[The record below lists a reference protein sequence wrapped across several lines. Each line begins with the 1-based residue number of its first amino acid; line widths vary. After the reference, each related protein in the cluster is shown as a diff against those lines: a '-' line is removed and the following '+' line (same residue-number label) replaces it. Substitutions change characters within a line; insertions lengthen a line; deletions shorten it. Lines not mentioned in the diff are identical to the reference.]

1 MGYGCID
8 QAMVRL
14 FILVVLEMLRCLAG
28 LLGFMCL
35 WLFMGQL
42 LAQPTTNNGLEV
54 VFRFPDKDTGYRQL
68 PKPLQ
73 TRFDNQTRAAAYIAA
88 LPAELKQAGFLGA
101 SIDSLFW
108 EADKARVHL
117 FIGPLFRW
125 ASLQTDS
132 IDADVLANADW
143 QPKRWLNQPVN
154 PLELARVKERILR
167 YYQNNGYPF
176 ASIGIEQFKQ
186 DSTGYH
192 AILRAQ
198 KGQLYHIDSIRVQ
211 GKVKLSNYYL
221 QRQLGI
227 MRGSLYNQQKID
239 QVSARLAEMPF
250 VQEEQSPEL
259 VMLGTGGFLDL
270 FLRSKKASQV
280 NVLVGILPANNVTD
294 RPQLT
299 GDINLDLRNALGAGE
314 RILVNWQ
321 QLQVKSPR
329 LKLGFNQPYLFRSPF
344 GIDFSFDLFK
354 KDSSFLQLSA
364 QLGVQYALS
373 ARQTGKLFVQ
383 QQNTFLLASG
393 VDTQL
398 VKQTR
403 QLPALADVRSVSVGI
418 DYSWSN
424 TDYAL
429 NPRRG
434 TELRFLGSAGI
445 RRVRKNNDI
454 LNLVEAGFDFD
465 RLYDSI
471 RLRTYQLRGILQ
483 ASQFFPLG
491 KTATL
496 RIGFQ
501 GGWFES
507 QNPFRNELFQ
517 IGGFRT
523 LRGFDEESIFANRYA
538 ITTAEYRLLIGRNSY
553 GYIFSDIGFTRRS
566 YLQEL
571 SLTRFISGGLG
582 LVFETKNGLLNM
594 NLALGSRNDVDFN
607 VRRGAKIHFGYV
619 NFF

>member
-1 MGYGCID
+1 MASWAWWAVLLFGGTAVAQ
-8 QAMVRL
+8 QAVNTA
-14 FILVVLEMLRCLAG
+14 F
-28 LLGFMCL
+28 
-35 WLFMGQL
+35 
-42 LAQPTTNNGLEV
+42 EV
-54 VFRFPDKDTGYRQL
+54 VYRFADKDTSYRQL
-68 PKPLQ
+68 AKPLQ
-73 TRFDNQTRAAAYIAA
+73 TRFDNQTRAAAYLTQ
-88 LPAELKQAGFLGA
+88 LPTELRQAGYLGA
-101 SIDSLFW
+101 SLDSLFW
-108 EADKARVHL
+108 ESDKARAHV
-117 FIGPLFRW
+117 FVGPLFRW
-125 ASLQTDS
+125 TSFQTDS
-132 IDADVLANADW
+132 IDADVLNAVGWDV
-143 QPKRWLNQPVN
+143 KRWVNQPIN
-154 PLELARVKERILR
+154 PTELNRLKERMLR

-176 ASIGIEQFKQ
+176 ASIGMDQFL
-186 DSTGYH
+186 SETNGY
-192 AILRAQ
+192 AGLLRAR
-198 KGQLYHIDSIRVQ
+198 KGQLYHVDSIRVQ

-239 QVSARLAEMPF
+239 QVSTRIAEMPF

-270 FLRSKKASQV
+270 FLRPKKASQI
-280 NVLVGILPANNVTD
+280 NVLVGVLPANSVTD

-299 GDINLDLRNALGAGE
+299 GDVNLDLRNALGAGE
-314 RILVNWQ
+314 SILVNWQ

-383 QQNTFLLASG
+383 QQNTFLLGSG
-393 VDTQL
+393 VDTQV
-398 VKQTR
+398 VKLTR
-403 QLPALADVRSVSVGI
+403 QLPALADVRSVSVGL
-418 DYSWSN
+418 DYTWSN

-434 TELRFLGSAGI
+434 TELRFRGSAGI
-445 RRVRKNNDI
+445 RRIRKNNDI
-454 LNLVEAGFDFD
+454 LNLVDPNFNFD

-471 RLRTYQLRGILQ
+471 RLRTYQLRGVLQ
-483 ASQFFPLG
+483 VSQFFPLG
-491 KTATL
+491 KAATL
-496 RIGFQ
+496 RMGFQ

-523 LRGFDEESIFANRYA
+523 LRGFDEESIFANRYGIA
-538 ITTAEYRLLIGRNSY
+538 TAEYRLLISRNSY
-553 GYIFSDIGFTRRS
+553 GYVFSDVGLTRRS
-566 YLQEL
+566 YLQEA
-571 SLTRFISGGLG
+571 SNTRFISGGLG

-594 NLALGSRNDVDFN
+594 NVALGSRNDIDFN
-607 VRRGAKIHFGYV
+607 VRRGAKLHFGYV

>member
-1 MGYGCID
+1 
-8 QAMVRL
+8 MVRL
-14 FILVVLEMLRCLAG
+14 FILVVLTMLRCSVV
-28 LLGFMCL
+28 
-35 WLFMGQL
+35 L
-42 LAQPTTNNGLEV
+42 LAWMVVLLFGETSVAQQLANHSFEV
-54 VFRFPDKDTGYRQL
+54 VYRFADKDTSYRQL
-68 PKPLQ
+68 AKPLQ
-73 TRFDNQTRAAAYIAA
+73 TRFDNQTRAAAYLAG
-88 LPAELKQAGFLGA
+88 LPAELRQAGYLGA
-101 SIDSLFW
+101 SMDSLFW
-108 EADKARVHL
+108 ESDKARAHV
-117 FIGPLFRW
+117 FVGPLFRW
-125 ASLQTDS
+125 ITFQADS
-132 IDADVLANADW
+132 MDTDVLSNVGWDA
-143 QPKRWLNQPVN
+143 KRWINQPVN
-154 PLELARVKERILR
+154 PAELERLKERILR

-176 ASIGIEQFKQ
+176 ASVGIDQLL
-186 DSTGYH
+186 SGSSGYSGL
-192 AILRAQ
+192 LRVR
-198 KGQLYHIDSIRVQ
+198 KGQLYYVDSIRVQ

-227 MRGSLYNQQKID
+227 MRGSLYNQQKIE
-239 QVSARLAEMPF
+239 QVSTRIAEMPF

-270 FLRSKKASQV
+270 FLRPKKASQI
-280 NVLVGILPANNVTD
+280 NVLVGVLPANSVTD

-314 RILVNWQ
+314 SILVNWQ

-383 QQNTFLLASG
+383 QQNTFLLGSG

-398 VKQTR
+398 VKLTR
-403 QLPALADVRSVSVGI
+403 QLPALADVRSISVGL

-434 TELRFLGSAGI
+434 TELRFRGSAGI

-454 LNLVEAGFDFD
+454 LNLVDPNFNFD

-471 RLRTYQLRGILQ
+471 RLRTYQLRGVLQ
-483 ASQFFPLG
+483 VSQFFPMG
-491 KTATL
+491 KSATL
-496 RIGFQ
+496 RMGFQ

-538 ITTAEYRLLIGRNSY
+538 IATAEYRLLISRNSY
-553 GYIFSDIGFTRRS
+553 GYVFSDLGFTRRS
-566 YLQEL
+566 YLQEA
-571 SLTRFISGGLG
+571 SNTRFISGGLG

-594 NLALGSRNDVDFN
+594 NVALGSRNDVDFN
-607 VRRGAKIHFGYV
+607 VRRGAKLHFGYV